1 PTCRGPLF
9 FGQATRGPP
18 LLRPRTCLR
27 PRCLTTPGFLG
38 PPSSAHPVLDVEEYV
53 DANSPA
59 FAALCYDGSH
69 PLEWTALHEGYR
81 DLFERQFCAVL
92 EGQEVEREEFLEW
105 ITALQDRLDASE
117 ALDPEAELPGSGGL
131 RAVDLGGFLSALTAS
146 EDYESFL
153 RVMFRAVAERRR
165 RSAPAPPPGEHQAAA
180 PPLTQEVDVRVPE
193 GAQPG
198 AALPVDFLGSRHE
211 LVVPEGLG
219 PGAVFRAAVPVVPPP
234 PPSARPRARGRASR
248 EASACPRPL
257 RSPGGH

>member
-105 ITALQDRLDASE
+105 ITALQEASE

-165 RSAPAPPPGEHQAAA
+165 RSAPAPPPGEHAGEGTPAAA
-180 PPLTQEVDVRVPE
+180 RALGGPRRAL
-193 GAQPG
+193 G
-198 AALPVDFLGSRHE
+198 AARWARPGGRCSA
-211 LVVPEGLG
+211 G
-219 PGAVFRAAVPVVPPP
+219 PRPPRGATRPTSLLSSAHRARCTARRV
-234 PPSARPRARGRASR
+234 SARR
-248 EASACPRPL
+248 RP
-257 RSPGGH
+257 